1 LEARAHLLIVL
12 HDQEP
17 IIRSLNHV
25 VVSFVSQANW
35 VGGSA
40 MSSRSAAATGGGS
53 VTHFFIAWPLY
64 RGG

>member
-25 VVSFVSQANW
+25 VVSFVSQAN
-35 VGGSA
+35 
-40 MSSRSAAATGGGS
+40 
-53 VTHFFIAWPLY
+53 
-64 RGG
+64 